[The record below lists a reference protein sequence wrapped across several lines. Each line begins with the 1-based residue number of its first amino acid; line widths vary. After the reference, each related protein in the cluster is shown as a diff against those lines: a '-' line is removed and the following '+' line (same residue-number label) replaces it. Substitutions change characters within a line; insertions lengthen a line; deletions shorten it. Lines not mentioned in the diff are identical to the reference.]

1 MHQKF
6 LPEPHWIDE
15 KDWLCAVEL
24 FPADDPEARL
34 FAADVVGY
42 LMGYAHLTDTRS
54 LALVGDPA
62 DNAYEFLFSFSSPE
76 GKKQFLELIRS
87 NEDLGEAYIEND
99 LIFPTLEEI
108 RRARPVAKVL
118 PEDVLYRATLIV
130 ASLCSGGSGS
140 TPN

>member
-6 LPEPHWIDE
+6 LSEPHWIDE
-15 KDWLCAVEL
+15 NDWLCAVEL
-24 FPADDPEARL
+24 FPTDDPEARL

-99 LIFPTLEEI
+99 LIFPTLEEV

-130 ASLCSGGSGS
+130 ASLCSRDSDS

>member
-1 MHQKF
+1 MDQKF
-6 LPEPHWIDE
+6 LSEPHWIDE

-24 FPADDPEARL
+24 FPTDDPEARL

-76 GKKQFLELIRS
+76 GKKRFFELIRS

-99 LIFPTLEEI
+99 LVSPTLEEI
-108 RRARPVAKVL
+108 RRALPVAKVL

-130 ASLCSGGSGS
+130 ASLCSGDSGS